1 MIYTHKDPEADKNLA
16 VQIDKN
22 ILDLDLYRSA

>member
-16 VQIDKN
+16 VAIDQN
-22 ILDLDLYRSA
+22 IIELGLYRSA